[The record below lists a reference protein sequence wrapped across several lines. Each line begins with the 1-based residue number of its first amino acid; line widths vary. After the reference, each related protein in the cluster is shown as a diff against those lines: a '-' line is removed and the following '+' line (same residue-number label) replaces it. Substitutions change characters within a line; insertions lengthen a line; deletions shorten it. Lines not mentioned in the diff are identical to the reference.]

1 MAMLKIPSNIAFDSY
16 GINAYR
22 QAKQQ
27 QLYRMQQRQAQMQA
41 AYNSYYAS
49 AATSSFN
56 RHSSYYFRSIMS
68 DKNYF
73 NNDGDLAGMIGILI
87 GMISLVVI
95 IVGLVWLHEHYDIQ
109 VLIVKL

>member
-1 MAMLKIPSNIAFDSY
+1 
-16 GINAYR
+16 
-22 QAKQQ
+22 
-27 QLYRMQQRQAQMQA
+27 
-41 AYNSYYAS
+41 
-49 AATSSFN
+49 
-56 RHSSYYFRSIMS
+56 MS